1 MRIILLIVFLYLRN
15 FQLLK
20 LLIALNIIQIHLSF
34 LTKWRLY
41 LFTIF
46 HFFLKIQ
53 PLLFSHYFNLKI
65 ILIQQFL
72 NNVTLLFKN
81 KVFAISFKLF
91 LISCANIQLIISILA
106 VLKILTILFLLIIYL
121 FFLAKIISY
130 FGWNIDDVLINF
142 QNIRFFNL
150 KSRTDRITSLFIISA
165 SFLVLC
171 GLWWNNNSINFIF
184 LFLITCRWKHA
195 LVSRGEG

>member
-1 MRIILLIVFLYLRN
+1 M
-15 FQLLK
+15 
-20 LLIALNIIQIHLSF
+20 
-34 LTKWRLY
+34 
-41 LFTIF
+41 
-46 HFFLKIQ
+46 
-53 PLLFSHYFNLKI
+53 
-65 ILIQQFL
+65 IQQFL
-72 NNVTLLFKN
+72 NNVTLFFKN

-91 LISCANIQLIISILA
+91 LISCANIQLIISILE

-171 GLWWNNNSINFIF
+171 GLWWNNNSVNFIF
-184 LFLITCRWKHA
+184 FFVLLKLAIFFIIFNFIKIIYFFIQKLILQLLLFIIDGFLLFLLLW
-195 LVSRGEG
+195 